1 MRDVMEQYGK
11 AVLCALVAVFL
22 FAILFTS
29 LKAGEDKGLI
39 AVLGTK
45 AESPGVD
52 YSLYKDGE
60 KSALVMERGRPEI
73 CFAGGELMTGC
84 EYSAGELFA
93 AKDAEGNPAEIK
105 IIKILDKTGQEIE
118 VAGGNLQFESQG
130 SYRILV
136 KAIDSYCA
144 VTENEFLVP
153 VRRR

>member
-60 KSALVMERGRPEI
+60 KSVLVMEMPRS
-73 CFAGGELMTGC
+73 F
-84 EYSAGELFA
+84 S
-93 AKDAEGNPAEIK
+93 
-105 IIKILDKTGQEIE
+105 
-118 VAGGNLQFESQG
+118 
-130 SYRILV
+130 
-136 KAIDSYCA
+136 
-144 VTENEFLVP
+144 
-153 VRRR
+153 